1 MTMPLSLLMLEDSE
15 DDALIVLRELKRG
28 GYEVSH
34 QRVQSAA
41 TMRAALNSRRWDII
55 LSDYAMPGFSAPEAL
70 KIVQQTRLDIP
81 FIIVSG
87 TVGEDI
93 AVEAMKAG
101 ANDFF
106 TKDKLIRLVPAVE
119 REIRDARERRIR
131 QQTEQQ
137 LYQSE
142 ERFAKIFQTSPIGI
156 SITTFPEGRYID
168 INDRYCE
175 LFGYTREEIIGSTS
189 VKLGI
194 WASLSDREQVADLL
208 KQQHRVN
215 NSEST
220 FYTKNREERHCLV
233 SYEQII
239 LDEELCVV
247 SMIADNTER
256 KAFEKALERNNALIK
271 LLQEVSVAANEAND
285 VESALQFAIQRV
297 CGFTGWDIGH
307 VYLLPRKENPEIVS
321 SVWHTE
327 SPERFEKFRAVS
339 NRMRFTENNQ
349 SLIYRVISAERAEW
363 TGDVGKKLGPV
374 RAQLAESSGIK
385 AAYAFPV
392 ITQQQVSA
400 VLEFFS
406 TREIE
411 PDQALLST
419 IANIA
424 TQVGRVIERTQSSTE
439 LNALYNAT
447 SYLFSADSL
456 QDLAQQIV
464 SSVVTEFQQVD
475 CGLLL
480 IDKQTG
486 ALLRAARTGENRTM
500 PGTVLLLDG
509 PGLVPKAIRESRL
522 LYAPDVELEPDYMPS
537 VESTR
542 SELIVPLKTTK
553 TLLGVLDLQST
564 EIDNFTLSD
573 QRILSAFAERAAAAI
588 EIMQLVE
595 EINQYANQLEHRVV
609 ERTHELNRAKE
620 RAEAILNNSSD
631 AIILTDAV
639 GKIQQT
645 NHSFNTQLGYDV
657 DELFGCELTTILAP
671 ESGDRFTTVLSDVTS
686 NKQSRRMEIV
696 VHRKD
701 GTQLPVDIALSSFAE
716 KEQTGLVFS
725 LRDITEQKQLEYE
738 LREAFQ
744 RQKELIELKTRFV
757 SMVSHEYRTPLAAIM
772 TSSTILQDYNDRLTD
787 ERRKAHFSTIQT
799 QVHRLTDLLEQVLQI
814 NKAESVG
821 LELNREIIDI
831 VAFCRELVE
840 NMHQLNGQRR
850 IEFIVLGQPVLVNA
864 DMKLIRQIIN
874 NLMSNAL
881 KYSPAEGTIWV
892 TLSFEAEQ
900 LLLEVQD
907 EGIGIPKEDQEQL
920 FTMYH
925 RAKNVGDIQGT
936 GLGLVII
943 KQAVEAHEGTI
954 SVESQVGKGTTFQ
967 IALPLRNGELGGE

>member
-1 MTMPLSLLMLEDSE
+1 MTILLSLLMLEDSE

-28 GYEVSH
+28 GYEVTH
-34 QRVQSAA
+34 QRVQSAEM
-41 TMRAALNSRRWDII
+41 MRAALGARQWDII
-55 LSDYAMPGFSAPEAL
+55 LSDYSMPGFSAPEAL
-70 KIVQQTRLDIP
+70 KIIQEARLDIP
-81 FIIVSG
+81 FIIISG

-106 TKDKLIRLVPAVE
+106 AKDKLIRLVPAVE

-131 QQTEQQ
+131 HLTEQQ

-189 VKLGI
+189 MKLGI
-194 WASLSDREQVADLL
+194 WANLSDREKVADLL

-220 FYTKNREERHCLV
+220 FYTKTREERHCLV
-233 SYEQII
+233 SYEQIL

-297 CGFTGWDIGH
+297 CEFTGWDIGH
-307 VYLLPRKENPEIVS
+307 VYLLPRKETPEIVS
-321 SVWHTE
+321 SVWYTE
-327 SPERFEKFRAVS
+327 SPERFDKFRSIS
-339 NRMRFTENNQ
+339 NRMRFTENSQ
-349 SLIYRVISAERAEW
+349 SLVYRVISSERAEW
-363 TGDVGKKLGPV
+363 TGDVGNKLGPV

-424 TQVGRVIERTQSSTE
+424 TQVGRVIERTQSSNE

-486 ALLRAARTGENRTM
+486 TLLRIARTGENRTM
-500 PGTVLLLDG
+500 PDTVLLLDG

-522 LYAPDVELEPDYMPS
+522 LYAPDVELELDYVSS

-553 TLLGVLDLQST
+553 TVLGVLDLQST

-588 EIMQLVE
+588 EIMQLIE
-595 EINQYANQLEHRVV
+595 EVNQYANQLEQRVV

-620 RAEAILNNSSD
+620 RAEAILSNSSD

-686 NKQSRRMEIV
+686 NKQSRRMEIL

-821 LELNREIIDI
+821 LELNLEDIDM

-840 NMHQLNGQRR
+840 NMRQLNGQRR
-850 IEFIVLGQPVLVNA
+850 IEFIVIGQPVLFNA
-864 DMKLIRQIIN
+864 DMKLMRQIIN

-881 KYSPAEGTIWV
+881 KYSPIEGIIWV
-892 TLSFEAEQ
+892 TLSFETEQ

-907 EGIGIPKEDQEQL
+907 EGIGIPKEDQKQL

-925 RAKNVGDIQGT
+925 RAKNVGNIQGT

-967 IALPLRNGELGGE
+967 VALPLRNGELGGE

>member
-1 MTMPLSLLMLEDSE
+1 MTIPLSLLMLEDSE

-28 GYEVSH
+28 GYEVTH
-34 QRVQSAA
+34 QRVQSAEM
-41 TMRAALNSRRWDII
+41 MRAALGARQWDII
-55 LSDYAMPGFSAPEAL
+55 LSDYSMPAFSAPEAL
-70 KIVQQTRLDIP
+70 KIIQEARLDIP
-81 FIIVSG
+81 FIIISG

-106 TKDKLIRLVPAVE
+106 AKDKLIRLVPAVE
-119 REIRDARERRIR
+119 REIRDAHERRIR
-131 QQTEQQ
+131 HLTEQQ
-137 LYQSE
+137 LHQSE
-142 ERFAKIFQTSPIGI
+142 DRFAKVFQTSPIGI
-156 SITTFPEGRYID
+156 CITTFAEGRIID
-168 INDRYCE
+168 VNQRYCE
-175 LFGYTREEIIGSTS
+175 LFGYSRNELIGKSS
-189 VKLGI
+189 AELGI
-194 WASLSDREQVADLL
+194 WTQPSDRQKIFDLL
-208 KQQHRVN
+208 NRHHRVN
-215 NSEST
+215 NAELT
-220 FYTKNREERHCLV
+220 FYTKNRDERHCLV

-239 LDEELCVV
+239 LDVQLCVV

-256 KAFEKALERNNALIK
+256 KTFEKALERNNALIK

-285 VESALQFAIQRV
+285 VESALQFATQRV
-297 CGFTGWDIGH
+297 CEFTGWDIGH
-307 VYLLPRKENPEIVS
+307 VYLLPRKENPEIIS
-321 SVWHTE
+321 SVWHME
-327 SPERFEKFRAVS
+327 SPERFEKFRTVS
-339 NRMRFTENNQ
+339 NRMRFTENSQ
-349 SLIYRVISAERAEW
+349 SLVYRVVSSERAEW
-363 TGDVGKKLGPV
+363 TGDVGNELGPV
-374 RAQLAESSGIK
+374 RAQVAVSSGIK
-385 AAYAFPV
+385 AAYGFPV

-406 TREIE
+406 TQEVE
-411 PDQALLST
+411 PDQALLNT

-424 TQVGRVIERTQSSTE
+424 TQVGRVIERTQASKELSS
-439 LNALYNAT
+439 LYNAT

-456 QDLAQQIV
+456 RDLALQIV
-464 SSVVTEFQQVD
+464 NSVVTEFQQVD

-480 IDKQTG
+480 VDKKTG
-486 ALLRAARTGENRTM
+486 TLLRVARTGENHTM
-500 PGTVLLLDG
+500 PETVLSLEG
-509 PGLVPKAIRESRL
+509 AGLVPKAIRENRL
-522 LYAPDVELEPDYMPS
+522 LYAPDVHLEPDYVPS
-537 VESTR
+537 VETTR

-553 TLLGVLDLQST
+553 TILGVLDLQSS
-564 EIDNFTLSD
+564 EIDSFTLSD

-595 EINQYANQLEHRVV
+595 EINQYANQLERRVE

-631 AIILTDAV
+631 AIILTDAA

-645 NHSFNTQLGYDV
+645 NQSFNTQLGYDV
-657 DELFGCELTTILAP
+657 DELFGCELTTIFAS
-671 ESGDRFTTVLSDVTS
+671 ESGEHFTNILSEVTS

-701 GTQLPVDIALSSFAE
+701 GTELPVDIALSSFAE

-772 TSSTILQDYNDRLTD
+772 TSSTILQDYNHRLTD
-787 ERRKAHFSTIQT
+787 ERRKAHFTTIQT

-840 NMHQLNGQRR
+840 NMGQLNAQRR
-850 IEFIVLGQPVLVNA
+850 IEFMVIGQPVLVNA

-881 KYSPAEGTIWV
+881 KYSPVEGTIWV
-892 TLSFEAEQ
+892 TLTFEEEQ

-954 SVESQVGKGTTFQ
+954 SVESQVGKGTNFQ
-967 IALPLRNGELGGE
+967 VVLPLRNGELGGE